1 MRRFHIIDKR
11 IRSNAAKAVME
22 VIGDDDMDV
31 VIEKHKEDK
40 TKEQRGWFHILIK
53 LISDETGYNQAE
65 VKELVKKT
73 ILGTTLVSIGGH
85 EKEVTASSEGQDK
98 IGYSELIDGVYQ
110 LAAEA
115 GIQLPNPRYKE

>member
-1 MRRFHIIDKR
+1 MRRFIINSEQV
-11 IRSNAAKAVME
+11 RSNAAKAVLA
-22 VIGDDDMDV
+22 ISGDDNLEV
-31 VIEKHKEDK
+31 VIQEHKEDK

-53 LISDETGYNQAE
+53 LISDETGYNKAE
-65 VKELVKKT
+65 VKELIKKT